1 MRTFR
6 SFGRLLDDAQSTQS
20 AYPRSAPW
28 NLGAQSLAC
37 CSSPTVG
44 NPSVTNDRAARQRF
58 RGDASDKKLDQRMD
72 GLSRTMFIGMR
83 DLLRDEPVVKE
94 DEARR

>member
-1 MRTFR
+1 M
-6 SFGRLLDDAQSTQS
+6 
-20 AYPRSAPW
+20 
-28 NLGAQSLAC
+28 
-37 CSSPTVG
+37 G
-44 NPSVTNDRAARQRF
+44 NPSVTNDCAARQRF